1 MIINIEKIKQEKQ
14 NQYFKATI
22 YSRSRTR
29 KHYMHQK
36 DVIREIVKKYDLKK
50 YELIPE
56 NSSGALNKDQPSGI
70 YVLKVEDKPVDILKN
85 NVKID
90 TTKIEAEVPQVE
102 EQKNEASLPN
112 GLKKITKTKR
122 KRATK
127 KKTTEE

>member
-1 MIINIEKIKQEKQ
+1 
-14 NQYFKATI
+14 
-22 YSRSRTR
+22 
-29 KHYMHQK
+29 MHQK

-90 TTKIEAEVPQVE
+90 TTKIEAEAPQVE
-102 EQKNEASLPN
+102 EQKNKASLPN
-112 GLKKITKTKR
+112 GLKNITKTKR

-127 KKTTEE
+127 NKKTEE